1 MKHLWQFAR
10 ADWCLFLWAAFFM
23 FFAVAADLLQ
33 PTLMAMIVDNG
44 VANRDYTT
52 IYRLSAIMLITTLVG
67 FISGAIS
74 FYLSARNTSK
84 AGLRLRSA
92 LFDHILDFSH
102 RELDTL
108 SVSTLITRMTNDV
121 NQVQNVLLAS
131 QRIFVRVPL
140 LLFGGLI
147 MAIRLSPKLSLI
159 FLVAIPALS
168 TCIFLIMRR
177 ALKIYPTVQKR
188 LDALN
193 SHVRETLLGI
203 RVIKGYQAEELESDK
218 FSKRNN
224 GLFEWQLKA
233 QLNNLILSPFIMI
246 IFNYSMIAIL
256 WFGGYQVYQGN
267 LEVGKIMAFVTYMS
281 QILNAVMMSSF
292 VFLMISRAQT
302 SLNRIDEVFA
312 LESSI
317 VNANHTR
324 EPTHYEIVFNNVS
337 FEYYE
342 ESQNVVLDNIN
353 LTIYENERLGIIG
366 PTGCGKTSLISLIP
380 RLYDVK
386 SGSITIGGIDVRNI
400 PLEFLRTQVGLAQQ
414 QSTILSGSIEE
425 NMRLVDA
432 SVALDDIYHALD
444 SAQIQELYQRS
455 DDGIFDGLQQRGLD
469 LSGGQKQ
476 RLSIARVLLQKPQ
489 IIIVDDSTSAL
500 DILTEKSILN
510 HLDML
515 RKHQT
520 QIIIGQRIATM
531 QTCDR
536 IVVMNDGKIDAVGTH
551 DTLLNNNE
559 IYRTIALSQLGEEV
573 VA

>member
-1 MKHLWQFAR
+1 MKLLWQFAR
-10 ADWCLFLWAAFFM
+10 ADWRLFLWAAFFM
-23 FFAVAADLLQ
+23 FFTVAAELLQ
-33 PTLMAMIVDNG
+33 PTLMAMVIDNG
-44 VANRDYTT
+44 VSNGDYVM
-52 IYRLSAIMLITTLVG
+52 IYRISSIMLITTLLG
-67 FISGAIS
+67 FVSGITS

-121 NQVQNVLLAS
+121 NQIQNVLLAS

-140 LLFGGLI
+140 LLIGGLI

-159 FLVAIPALS
+159 FLVAIPLLS
-168 TCIFLIMRR
+168 LCIFLVMQRS
-177 ALKIYPTVQKR
+177 LKIFPTVQKY

-193 SHVRETLLGI
+193 GHIRETLLGI
-203 RVIKGYQAEELESDK
+203 RVIKGYQAEKLESDK

-224 GLFEWQLKA
+224 ELYEWQLKA

-256 WFGGYQVYQGN
+256 WFGGYQVYQGD
-267 LEVGKIMAFVTYMS
+267 LEVGKIMAFVTYMF

-292 VFLMISRAQT
+292 VFMMISRAQI
-302 SLNRIDEVFA
+302 SLNRINDVFT
-312 LESSI
+312 LKPSI
-317 VNANHTR
+317 VDVNNTSV
-324 EPTHYEIVFNNVS
+324 PTNYEIIFNNVS

-342 ESQNVVLDNIN
+342 KSQNVVLDNIN
-353 LTIYENERLGIIG
+353 LTIHENERLGIIG

-380 RLYDVK
+380 RLYDVR
-386 SGSITIGGIDVRNI
+386 SGCITIGGIDVRNI
-400 PLEFLRTQVGLAQQ
+400 PLESLRTQVGLAQQ
-414 QSTILSGSIEE
+414 QSTILSGSIED

-432 SVALDDIYHALD
+432 SVSKNDIYHALD
-444 SAQIQELYQRS
+444 AAQIQELYQRNEN
-455 DDGIFDGLQQRGLD
+455 GIVDNLQQRGLD

-476 RLSIARVLLQKPQ
+476 RLSIARLFLQKPQ
-489 IIIVDDSTSAL
+489 IIILDDSTSAL

-510 HLDML
+510 YLNTL
-515 RKHQT
+515 RDQQT
-520 QIIIGQRIATM
+520 QIIVGQRIATM

-536 IVVMNDGKIDAVGTH
+536 IVVMNDGKIVAIGTH
-551 DTLLNNNE
+551 DDLLKNND